1 MNDLIRRSKI
11 EICIEVLSILSK
23 RGLSRITHIM
33 YNSNTNCSLLK
44 EILNFMINQ
53 GLVQEKS
60 IGKDRLAYKIT
71 QRGLSI
77 LNAFQELNKILP
89 IIEKKSDQVSAF
101 V

>member
-1 MNDLIRRSKI
+1 
-11 EICIEVLSILSK
+11 
-23 RGLSRITHIM
+23 M